1 MVNCA
6 NSFERFNEKYSAPY
20 MYISA
25 ALYKKFKDT
34 IAIMQNREKE
44 YKNIISNYEK
54 IVEAKDKI
62 ISLQDVKI
70 DKLSATVLE
79 LNNLIDRLTGTTY
92 D

>member
-1 MVNCA
+1 MENC
-6 NSFERFNEKYSAPY
+6 FNEKYAAPS
-20 MYISA
+20 MYISV
-25 ALYKKFKDT
+25 ALYKKIKDT

-44 YKNIISNYEK
+44 YKRIISNYEK

-70 DKLSATVLE
+70 DKLSATVFE
-79 LNNLIDRLTGTTY
+79 LNNLIDRLTGTSY